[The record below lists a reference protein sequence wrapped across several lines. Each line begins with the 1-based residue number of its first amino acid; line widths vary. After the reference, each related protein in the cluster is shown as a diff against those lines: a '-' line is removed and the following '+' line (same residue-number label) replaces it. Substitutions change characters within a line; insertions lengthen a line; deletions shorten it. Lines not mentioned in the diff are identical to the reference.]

1 MAVTQGDEISRRIFD
16 KRRPSYAHGWWEKVT
31 VIIET
36 VEPGTSAWAM
46 GAAVP
51 SLSKVIQLGPEPCG
65 SHNLRKS
72 SRRVH
77 VPEDTHA
84 HVQRHARW
92 DRCRPVSRKGKNT
105 HTLICSSPPPS
116 PASLCPG
123 VAARACGGGA
133 AQEYADGGQWSC
145 GHVVNWAVT

>member
-16 KRRPSYAHGWWEKVT
+16 KRRPSYAHGWWEKVS

-51 SLSKVIQLGPEPCG
+51 SLSKVIQLGPGPCG

-72 SRRVH
+72 SRCVH

-105 HTLICSSPPPS
+105 HTLICSSPPPIS
-116 PASLCPG
+116 CKPVSWGCGSSLWWGCCTGICRRRTVELWP
-123 VAARACGGGA
+123 C
-133 AQEYADGGQWSC
+133 
-145 GHVVNWAVT
+145 H